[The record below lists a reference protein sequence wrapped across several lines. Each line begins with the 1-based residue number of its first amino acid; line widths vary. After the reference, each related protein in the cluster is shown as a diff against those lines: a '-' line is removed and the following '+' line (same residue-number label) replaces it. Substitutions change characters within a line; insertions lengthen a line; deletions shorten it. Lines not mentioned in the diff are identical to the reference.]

1 MKKKYNIFFFL
12 MLFLFAISKT
22 YALDSRCASLYNN
35 IKNNELNLVFDEL
48 SYFKKTYP
56 AIIFEE
62 YFDIDEQN
70 FKFLRDRNNNLIIGR
85 IFEESLV
92 SEIIDNKKIFKDF
105 NIGNKLLAI
114 NGKKVKNLNNEELIV
129 LLGPYLDL
137 DLNEKELES
146 LEFDIL
152 NNNNQIIKL
161 KPNYIDF
168 ESHAV
173 AYIDL
178 NIKNISNIDV
188 KKNSFEADLD
198 FSIYWENED
207 IYPLGKNIM
216 IVDKDKSEYWYCT
229 YSPKEFEE
237 MQIGEVFFE
246 ISNSIVQNQNL
257 IYDDYEFNISD
268 QYYDQGRLNKKEK
281 NFIEINH
288 KKKGNFTFNNDYNL
302 KAFPFDRQ
310 ILKIQITDPTRTIQN
325 LTLNGTTNLVYT
337 LDNYKNN
344 GKILEWKI
352 IDANYKYY
360 NHLNLLNDSIYSGI
374 EVVVEIERDFQYY
387 IFKVIAPIVLI
398 LLVCWSVFWIHPR
411 ELESKLTIT
420 IICLLSLI
428 AYNFVIDADLPKLSY
443 LTIIDYII
451 LLSYLFATVPNFLSI
466 YSFQNWK
473 AKKNN
478 WVNVDKKSRV
488 YGPFGF
494 IICVLLIIFVN
505 SFNNQYTSAFLGFL
519 R

>member
-22 YALDSRCASLYNN
+22 YALDSRCDSLYNN

-48 SYFKKTYP
+48 NYFEKTYP
-56 AIIFEE
+56 TIIFEE
-62 YFDIDEQN
+62 YFDIDEQS

-85 IFEESLV
+85 IFDDNLV

-168 ESHAV
+168 ETHAV

-188 KKNSFEADLD
+188 KKNLFEADLD

-229 YSPKEFEE
+229 YSSKEFEGV
-237 MQIGEVFFE
+237 QIRNAEGEIKTV
-246 ISNSIVQNQNL
+246 
-257 IYDDYEFNISD
+257 
-268 QYYDQGRLNKKEK
+268 
-281 NFIEINH
+281 
-288 KKKGNFTFNNDYNL
+288 KG
-302 KAFPFDRQ
+302 Q
-310 ILKIQITDPTRTIQN
+310 EGILC
-325 LTLNGTTNLVYT
+325 G
-337 LDNYKNN
+337 
-344 GKILEWKI
+344 G
-352 IDANYKYY
+352 A
-360 NHLNLLNDSIYSGI
+360 
-374 EVVVEIERDFQYY
+374 
-387 IFKVIAPIVLI
+387 
-398 LLVCWSVFWIHPR
+398 WS
-411 ELESKLTIT
+411 K
-420 IICLLSLI
+420 
-428 AYNFVIDADLPKLSY
+428 
-443 LTIIDYII
+443 
-451 LLSYLFATVPNFLSI
+451 
-466 YSFQNWK
+466 Q
-473 AKKNN
+473 
-478 WVNVDKKSRV
+478 
-488 YGPFGF
+488 
-494 IICVLLIIFVN
+494 
-505 SFNNQYTSAFLGFL
+505 L
-519 R
+519 RKT

>member
-12 MLFLFAISKT
+12 ILFLFTISKT
-22 YALDSRCASLYNN
+22 YALDSKCNILYNN
-35 IKNNELNLVFDEL
+35 IKNNELNLVYDEL
-48 SYFKKTYP
+48 DYFKKTYP
-56 AIIFEE
+56 AIIFEK
-62 YFDIDEQN
+62 YFDIDDQN
-70 FKFLRDRNNNLIIGR
+70 FKFSRDRNNNLIIGR
-85 IFEESLV
+85 IFDESLV
-92 SEIIDNKKIFKDF
+92 SEIINNKKIIKDF
-105 NIGNKLLAI
+105 DIGNKLLAI
-114 NGKKVKNLNNEELIV
+114 NGKKVKNLNNEDLID

-137 DLNEKELES
+137 DLNDKELES
-146 LEFDIL
+146 LEFNIL
-152 NNNNQIIKL
+152 NNNNQVIKY

-168 ESHAV
+168 EAHAL
-173 AYIDL
+173 AYLDL

-198 FSIYWENED
+198 LSIYWENED
-207 IYPLGKNIM
+207 IYPYGKNIM

-229 YSPKEFEE
+229 FDSKEFEE
-237 MQIGEVFFE
+237 MQIGEIFFE

-257 IYDDYEFNISD
+257 IYDDYVFNISD
-268 QYYDQGRLNKKEK
+268 LYYDQGRLEKRQK

-310 ILKIQITDPTRTIQN
+310 MLKIQIADPTRSIQN
-325 LTLNGTTNLVYT
+325 LTINSTTNLDYT

-352 IDANYKYY
+352 VDAKYKYY
-360 NHLNLLNDSIYSGI
+360 NHLNPLNSSIYSGI
-374 EVVVEIERDFQYY
+374 EVVVEIERDYQYY

-478 WVNVDKKSRV
+478 WVNIDKKSRI

-494 IICVLLIIFVN
+494 IICVLFIIFVN